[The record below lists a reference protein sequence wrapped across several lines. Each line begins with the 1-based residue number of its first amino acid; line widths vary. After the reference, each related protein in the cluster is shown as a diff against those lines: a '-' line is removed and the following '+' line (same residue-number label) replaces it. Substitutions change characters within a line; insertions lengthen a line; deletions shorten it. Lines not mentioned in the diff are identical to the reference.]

1 MESSAKITAAVFA
14 AHLRCPTEAR
24 LLMRG
29 ETPSHTFFS
38 DIRKKISAAQRTK
51 FETADLFGFSEFMAR
66 PESQTGMVLIDSLGE
81 TRTVCQAPFT
91 VAAPE
96 RRLRLA
102 PA

>member
-38 DIRKKISAAQRTK
+38 DMRKKISAAQRTK
-51 FETADLFGFSEFMAR
+51 FVWRDDLDERAATIRMRKDCRGV
-66 PESQTGMVLIDSLGE
+66 TGLPCLIVAGKAY
-81 TRTVCQAPFT
+81 VCG
-91 VAAPE
+91 
-96 RRLRLA
+96 
-102 PA
+102 